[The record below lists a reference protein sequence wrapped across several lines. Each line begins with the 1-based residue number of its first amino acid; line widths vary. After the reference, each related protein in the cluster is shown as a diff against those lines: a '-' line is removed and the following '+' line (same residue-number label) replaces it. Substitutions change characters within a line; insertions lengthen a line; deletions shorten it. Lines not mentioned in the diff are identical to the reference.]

1 MKKLKILQVSDAYYP
16 FPGGVSEHMHHLSKA
31 LRKRGHEVHILT
43 AKYADEKDEEYVK
56 RVGKIHTFLANK
68 TQITW
73 TFSWNLPFEVKKF
86 IRKNRFDVIH
96 THGPLAPNLPF
107 LALHFSNSINVATF
121 HTAFVGF
128 NFYKIAKYFF
138 KNAFKKI
145 DCAICVS
152 KKALSEIYPHFPDRK
167 KYRIIPNGI
176 DTERFRPEGE
186 KIDKFLKY
194 PFKILYVGRLEPR
207 KGFPILL
214 KAFELI
220 ADKIDGIL
228 IVAGKGVEEEN
239 YKNMVP
245 ETLRERVFFEGFVPF
260 EKLPAYYRTCDL
272 YVSPAIG
279 GETFGIVLL
288 EAMASGAPVIA
299 SDIDGYN
306 EVVKDGENGILFEK
320 GNYKELSEKILMLYK
335 NKNLRKKIAERGLKF
350 AKNFDWEKIAE
361 RVEEIYLKMVK
372 IKNSGRD

>member
-1 MKKLKILQVSDAYYP
+1 MKKLKILHVSDAYYP
-16 FPGGVSEHMHHLSKA
+16 FPGGVSEHMYHLSKA
-31 LRKRGHEVHILT
+31 LRERGHEVYILT
-43 AKYADEKDEEYVK
+43 ANYNGQEDEKYVK

-86 IRKNRFDVIH
+86 IRENKFDVIH

-152 KKALSEIYPHFPDRK
+152 NKAFEEIYPYFPYK
-167 KYRIIPNGI
+167 EKYRIIPNGI
-176 DTERFRPEGE
+176 DTQRFKPEGE
-186 KIDKFLKY
+186 KIEKFLKHN
-194 PFKILYVGRLEPR
+194 FKILYVGRLEPR
-207 KGFPILL
+207 KGFPVLL

-220 ADKIDGIL
+220 ADKVDGIL
-228 IVAGKGVEEEN
+228 IVAGKGIEEEN
-239 YKNMVP
+239 YKKMVP
-245 ETLRERVFFEGFVPF
+245 ERLKPKVFFEGFVPF

-272 YVSPAIG
+272 YVSPALG

-288 EAMASGAPVIA
+288 EAMASGACVIA
-299 SDIDGYN
+299 SNIDGYN
-306 EVVKDGENGILFEK
+306 EVLKDGKNGILFEK
-320 GNYKELSEKILMLYK
+320 GNYKELSEKILTLYK
-335 NKNLRKKIAERGLKF
+335 NKDLRKKLADSGYRFSE
-350 AKNFDWEKIAE
+350 NFDWKKITEKAE
-361 RVEEIYLKMVK
+361 EVYLKMVK
-372 IKNSGRD
+372 IKISEKY

>member
-16 FPGGVSEHMHHLSKA
+16 FPGGVSEHMHHLSRA
-31 LRKRGHEVHILT
+31 LRKRGHEVYILT
-43 AKYADEKDEEYVK
+43 ANYNGGKDEKYVK

-73 TFSWNLPFEVKKF
+73 TFSWNLPFQVKKF
-86 IRKNRFDVIH
+86 IRENKFDVIH

-107 LALHFSNSINVATF
+107 LALHFSKSINVATF

-128 NFYKIAKYFF
+128 NLYKIAKYFF

-145 DCAICVS
+145 DRVICVS
-152 KKALSEIYPHFPDRK
+152 KKAFSEMYPHFPDRK

-176 DTERFRPEGE
+176 DTERFKPEGE

-214 KAFELI
+214 KAFELV
-220 ADKIDGIL
+220 ADKIPGVL
-228 IVAGKGVEEEN
+228 IVAGKGIEEEN
-239 YKNMVP
+239 YKKMVP
-245 ETLRERVFFEGFVPF
+245 ENLKERVFFEGFVPF
-260 EKLPAYYRTCDL
+260 EKLPSYYRTCDL

-288 EAMASGAPVIA
+288 EAMASGACVIA
-299 SDIDGYN
+299 SNIDGYN
-306 EVVKDGENGILFEK
+306 EVIRDGENGILFENK
-320 GNYKELSEKILMLYK
+320 NYKELSEKILMLYK
-335 NKNLRKKIAERGLKF
+335 DKNLRKRLADSGLKF
-350 AKNFDWEKIAE
+350 SKKFDWEKIAE
-361 RVEEIYLKMVK
+361 KVEKVYLELLELSV
-372 IKNSGRD
+372 

>member
-1 MKKLKILQVSDAYYP
+1 MKLKILQVSDAYYP
-16 FPGGVSEHMHHLSKA
+16 FPGGVSEHMYHLSEA
-31 LRKRGHEVHILT
+31 LRKRGHQVYILT
-43 AKYADEKDEEYVK
+43 AKYGEEKDEKYVK

-73 TFSWNLPFEVKKF
+73 TFSWSLPFEVKKF
-86 IRKNRFDVIH
+86 IRKNKFDVIH

-152 KKALSEIYPHFPDRK
+152 RKAFDEIYPHFPYK
-167 KYRIIPNGI
+167 SKYRIIPNGI
-176 DTERFRPEGE
+176 DTQRFKPEGE
-186 KIDKFLKY
+186 RIEKFLKY

-207 KGFPILL
+207 KGFPVLL

-220 ADKIDGIL
+220 SDKIDGIL
-228 IVAGKGVEEEN
+228 IVAGKGIEEEN
-239 YKNMVP
+239 YKKMVP
-245 ETLRERVFFEGFVPF
+245 ERLKKRVFFEGFVPF
-260 EKLPAYYRTCDL
+260 EKLPAYYRTSDL
-272 YVSPAIG
+272 YVSPALG

-288 EAMASGAPVIA
+288 EAMASGACVIA

-306 EVVKDGENGILFEK
+306 EVIKNGVNGILFENK
-320 GNYKELSEKILMLYK
+320 NYRELSEKILMLYK
-335 NKNLRKKIAERGLKF
+335 DKNLRKKLADSGHKF
-350 AKNFDWEKIAE
+350 SKNFDWNKIAE
-361 RVEEIYLKMVK
+361 RVEGVYLELT
-372 IKNSGRD
+372 